1 MLKKLAILAS
11 ALLLSFPAFAQNVQY
26 ITPVTRN
33 HIPVWNTNGVIADGG
48 SSADSP
54 ISSIG
59 VTNEG
64 GAGFCVSSGRQTAA
78 GRNQLC
84 FGASTAGPATISLQN
99 FGTATAQNLQFI
111 INGTVVTVP
120 TGGTNFLQLSG
131 VATNGHV
138 PCFSGTIG
146 LVVDCGTSIGAGTQF
161 GLPYY
166 STTSS
171 LASTGA
177 GSNGQ
182 VLIGQTGAAP
192 LWQTLSGDVAS
203 VSPGGALTLGNVNG
217 IPFLTTYGANGV
229 LIGEGTN
236 AFHSVSTLNVGQ
248 CLLSQGASDPIWS
261 SCASGSGSAGGSNTQ
276 VQFNNATALGGSPN
290 LTWVSP
296 TLTIGVAGTATGQ
309 LQLAPA
315 GSGTG
320 TVTIQNPSTTSAYN
334 FNLPTTAG
342 SLGQPML
349 SGGGGSTAMS
359 FGTLGISGG
368 GTNCT
373 AASGTCLDNITG
385 FASTGFVQRT
395 GAGSYTFSL
404 TVPVSGGGTGLA
416 NGTSGGIL
424 GFTGTTTIASSA
436 LLAQNGFV
444 IGGGAGATPTSITAC
459 TNGQMPVGSTGS
471 APTCQTLSG
480 DITTV
485 TSGGLVTIANSA
497 ITVAKQAN
505 AAAWTLEGNF
515 TGSSAAPQFSAISSL
530 TVKASPAAG
539 DLVIIQDQSAAGALK
554 QATVSSISSA
564 GSVSSIDTKTGSFTT
579 GNGLDSTA
587 GNIIEMTAARRTLPT
602 TTTLNSGSSSTYTTP
617 ANALWIEVYQ
627 CGGGGG
633 GSGSTSGSLVSGSD
647 GTKTTFNSIDAAPG
661 KGAISNT
668 GGVGGSGGAGAATR
682 RARGGSGISGV
693 RTTGTTTIAGG
704 GQGGA
709 TYCGAGPS
717 TNSNGVTSA
726 GTNADANSGA
736 GGSGAQNYVSS
747 FVEGGGGGAGELVYQ
762 LIDSPS
768 ATYIYTIGGG
778 GNGGSSTQNGGNGGT
793 GKIFIIEHY
802 GS

>member
-1 MLKKLAILAS
+1 
-11 ALLLSFPAFAQNVQY
+11 
-26 ITPVTRN
+26 
-33 HIPVWNTNGVIADGG
+33 
-48 SSADSP
+48 
-54 ISSIG
+54 
-59 VTNEG
+59 
-64 GAGFCVSSGRQTAA
+64 
-78 GRNQLC
+78 
-84 FGASTAGPATISLQN
+84 
-99 FGTATAQNLQFI
+99 
-111 INGTVVTVP
+111 
-120 TGGTNFLQLSG
+120 
-131 VATNGHV
+131 
-138 PCFSGTIG
+138 
-146 LVVDCGTSIGAGTQF
+146 
-161 GLPYY
+161 
-166 STTSS
+166 
-171 LASTGA
+171 
-177 GSNGQ
+177 
-182 VLIGQTGAAP
+182 
-192 LWQTLSGDVAS
+192 
-203 VSPGGALTLGNVNG
+203 
-217 IPFLTTYGANGV
+217 
-229 LIGEGTN
+229 
-236 AFHSVSTLNVGQ
+236 
-248 CLLSQGASDPIWS
+248 
-261 SCASGSGSAGGSNTQ
+261 
-276 VQFNNATALGGSPN
+276 
-290 LTWVSP
+290 
-296 TLTIGVAGTATGQ
+296 
-309 LQLAPA
+309 
-315 GSGTG
+315 
-320 TVTIQNPSTTSAYN
+320 
-334 FNLPTTAG
+334 
-342 SLGQPML
+342 
-349 SGGGGSTAMS
+349 MS

-515 TGSSAAPQFSAISSL
+515 TGSSAAPQFSAISAL

-668 GGVGGSGGAGAATR
+668 GGVGGSGGTGAATR